1 MMHVFKVG
9 FPKWAGVLF
18 LAAAFGFGWLS
29 ATNAGEPVKK
39 EGSAAPP
46 HELAIFPWRMVGVGS
61 DTNDAVWK
69 GFREA
74 MRKAGLFAAKYSY
87 YATKNGRDTPMI
99 PSDLL
104 NKSVEADLWVRKDKM
119 GWFRPDV
126 NAVSSLAHRLDVDA
140 VIMYSLDRTRQWIT
154 MQVFLVD
161 VEKRTGFRCETNG
174 RTFPR
179 GPSARSRDR
188 NNLEGLSGISVEP
201 HSRWGRMMFA

>member
-1 MMHVFKVG
+1 MHVFKVG
-9 FPKWAGVLF
+9 YPKWAGVLF

-39 EGSAAPP
+39 EGSAAPS

-74 MRKAGLFAAKYSY
+74 MQKAGLFAAKYSY
-87 YATKNGRDTPMI
+87 YATGNGRDTRMI
-99 PSDLL
+99 PTDLL

-119 GWFRPDV
+119 EWFRPDV
-126 NAVSSLAHRLDVDA
+126 NVVSSLGHRLGVDA

-161 VEKRTGFRCETNG
+161 VEKGRVFDAKLMDAPSRADLLRAPVTEITLKVFREYQSK
-174 RTFPR
+174 R
-179 GPSARSRDR
+179 
-188 NNLEGLSGISVEP
+188 LQEGEE
-201 HSRWGRMMFA
+201 